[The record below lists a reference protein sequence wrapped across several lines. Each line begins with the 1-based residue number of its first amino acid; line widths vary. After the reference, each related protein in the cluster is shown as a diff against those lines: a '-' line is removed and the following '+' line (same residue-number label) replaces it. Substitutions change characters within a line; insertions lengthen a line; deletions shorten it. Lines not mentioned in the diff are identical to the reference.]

1 MEPHPLWTFFEVR
14 FRNGKRITK
23 RPLAEWDTIEQ
34 YVAQNGLGNIARIT
48 CYFDAPHYPYRT
60 HVVILEHIEDR
71 LDMRFHTYYN
81 ALNQQCVLHYDQHY
95 YDYRAVMAGLEGS
108 VLKHYVFPPNQ

>member
-1 MEPHPLWTFFEVR
+1 MEPYPLWTFFEVR
-14 FRNGKRITK
+14 FRDGKHITK

-34 YVAQNGLGNIARIT
+34 YAQNGLGNIARIT
-48 CYFDAPHYPYRT
+48 CYFDAPFYPYRT

-71 LDMRFHTYYN
+71 LEMRFHTYYN